1 MFRFE
6 RKRKL
11 EDVLRHAPVMSSERI
26 MEALAVP
33 PETPIVQAVLNV
45 LAGLEEVAKEQV
57 AIPKLP
63 DNERAYY
70 AGGIGS
76 LAEAQLKITEIL
88 EEANKRKR
96 GEKT

>member
-1 MFRFE
+1 MFLFE
-6 RKRKL
+6 KRQKL
-11 EDVLRHAPVMSSERI
+11 ENVLRHAPVMSSEKI

-45 LAGLEEVAKEQV
+45 LAGLEEVAKEQT

-63 DNERAYY
+63 DSERAYY

-76 LAEAQLKITEIL
+76 LAEAQLRIDEIIT
-88 EEANKRKR
+88 EANKRKR